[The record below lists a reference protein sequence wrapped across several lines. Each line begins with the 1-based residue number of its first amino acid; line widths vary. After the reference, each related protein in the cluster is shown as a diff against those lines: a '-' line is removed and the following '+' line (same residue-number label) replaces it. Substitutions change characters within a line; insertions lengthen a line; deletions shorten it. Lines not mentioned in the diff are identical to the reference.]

1 MESPDFQKMN
11 LCELKAFLKGHGA
24 RLTGNK
30 EDLVKRC
37 RDYFNVKGLQDSN
50 LSDKVHEKS
59 SKILVELERNR
70 KLFDLPKLW
79 SDISKLE
86 KKSIPASFDIEEITS
101 FLATSLDV
109 FDDDDNNISSATKK
123 PYKKGKAMYNSGKI
137 ESCQLATKST

>member
-1 MESPDFQKMN
+1 M
-11 LCELKAFLKGHGA
+11 
-24 RLTGNK
+24 
-30 EDLVKRC
+30 
-37 RDYFNVKGLQDSN
+37 KGLQDSN

-86 KKSIPASFDIEEITS
+86 KKSIPASFDIEDITS
-101 FLATSLDV
+101 FLATSFDI
-109 FDDDDNNISSATKK
+109 FDDDDDNNSSATKK